1 MTQLTSPATPLFRSG
16 PRLLILLLN
25 GYSHGQAK
33 NKLSRRNIISKKKLK
48 NTTGQVKREL
58 CREEVTKTENTRL
71 KRRIR

>member
-1 MTQLTSPATPLFRSG
+1 M
-16 PRLLILLLN
+16 ILLLN

-48 NTTGQVKREL
+48 NTTGQVKRDL

>member
-33 NKLSRRNIISKKKLK
+33 KQTKQKKHNKQKK
-48 NTTGQVKREL
+48 
-58 CREEVTKTENTRL
+58 TKKYYRASE
-71 KRRIR
+71 KGIM